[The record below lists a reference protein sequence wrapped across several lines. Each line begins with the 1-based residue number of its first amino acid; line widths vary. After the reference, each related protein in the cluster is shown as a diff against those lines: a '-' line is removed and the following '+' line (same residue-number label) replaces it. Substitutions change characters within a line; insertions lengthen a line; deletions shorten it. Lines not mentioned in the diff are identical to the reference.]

1 MASTVKL
8 ERFRGDTK
16 AHLFTVKSSKGNVID
31 ITGFSFRLTVNTLE
45 DPNVATPGTILF
57 TLTGVITDA
66 TRGEVEFAP
75 TAMEADQT
83 PAVYYYDVEMTDVAS
98 RIDTIAKG
106 QYEFT
111 QDISK

>member
-1 MASTVKL
+1 MASNQKL

-16 AHLFTVKSSKGNVID
+16 AHLFTIKTAKGNAID
-31 ITGFSFRLTVNTLE
+31 ITGFTFRLTVNTDE
-45 DPNVATPGTILF
+45 NPTVAQPGTVLF
-57 TLTGVITDA
+57 TLTGTITDA
-66 TRGEVEFAP
+66 TRGQVEFAP

-83 PAVYYYDVEMTDVAS
+83 PATYYYDVEMTDVAS

-106 QYEFT
+106 EYLFK